1 MITGRITGLRCV
13 TSLKYRLRT
22 RRTFCCRAD
31 GSVTCASADSFT
43 DWITRTEHILARG
56 ADLPFVPFDREA
68 MLRDGTGRSLA
79 ELLDTFATLRT
90 SSLARLAALR
100 LTPADLD
107 RPGLHPALGPVTLG
121 QLLATWVAH
130 DLGHLAQIAR
140 VLGKRYR
147 ETVGPWREFLPFLDR

>member
-1 MITGRITGLRCV
+1 MPLIQGER
-13 TSLKYRLRT
+13 
-22 RRTFCCRAD
+22 
-31 GSVTCASADSFT
+31 T